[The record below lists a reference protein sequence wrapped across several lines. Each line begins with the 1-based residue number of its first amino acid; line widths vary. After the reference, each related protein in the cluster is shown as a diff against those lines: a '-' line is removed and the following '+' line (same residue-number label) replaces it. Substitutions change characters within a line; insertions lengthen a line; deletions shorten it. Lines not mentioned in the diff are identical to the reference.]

1 MTKNIQKQ
9 HSRCSNF
16 GAFVYTKSV
25 IRDLSEKCE
34 SSIWSMA
41 PFLDIGPIH
50 YKRHCNT
57 PFKEQHALERWAFFF
72 REIKTRSRFCKSAV
86 LFSNFL
92 RFSPQNSGNN
102 PKRRTPKETGLARV
116 KEGQIQ
122 DKTFVG
128 PKSRMA
134 YGCWYEEDQRG
145 NAGLPVGAEGIKTC
159 TFCAIN
165 WVLGC
170 AGPLISYVWIRS
182 VLKCTNDQYLLPG
195 SVRNITYITYNL

>member
-1 MTKNIQKQ
+1 MKHGTIP
-9 HSRCSNF
+9 R
-16 GAFVYTKSV
+16 Y
-25 IRDLSEKCE
+25 
-34 SSIWSMA
+34 
-41 PFLDIGPIH
+41 IGPIH
-50 YKRHCNT
+50 YKRDCNT
-57 PFKEQHALERWAFFF
+57 RFKEQHALERWAFFF
-72 REIKTRSRFCKSAV
+72 REIKTCSQFCKSAV
-86 LFSNFL
+86 LLSNIL
-92 RFSPQNSGNN
+92 RCSPQKRGNN

-122 DKTFVG
+122 DKTFG
-128 PKSRMA
+128 PTSRMA

-182 VLKCTNDQYLLPG
+182 KMYER
-195 SVRNITYITYNL
+195 SVSSSWLRNITYNL